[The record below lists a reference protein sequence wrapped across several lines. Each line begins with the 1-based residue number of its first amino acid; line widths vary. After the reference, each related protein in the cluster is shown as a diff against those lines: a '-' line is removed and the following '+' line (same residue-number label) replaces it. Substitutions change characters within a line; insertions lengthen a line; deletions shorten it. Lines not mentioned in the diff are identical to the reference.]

1 MVELTAVVAVT
12 IDVVAESATR
22 VDENADGASFL
33 QRAATVDITSK
44 WIYSRYDDFQK
55 VSRQKK

>member
-22 VDENADGASFL
+22 VDENADGKL
-33 QRAATVDITSK
+33 TYELIH
-44 WIYSRYDDFQK
+44 I
-55 VSRQKK
+55 